1 MSQNTP
7 YDPFALSPLTLSLS
21 LLFIDQILSNL
32 SREISEI
39 LEKRITFITDVI
51 TFKENFVKANRG
63 FKRAGRS
70 FERLPSTG

>member
-1 MSQNTP
+1 MSQSTP

-39 LEKRITFITDVI
+39 PERQLRFFQNLI
-51 TFKENFVKANRG
+51 TFKENFVKANRE
-63 FKRAGRS
+63 FNRAG
-70 FERLPSTG
+70 